1 MWVTLLLLVRQRT
14 NKNNKS
20 ALFDNAANLHECVHS
35 IPYPLPLSLSHYL
48 SLFTPSLSLSLGQ
61 GMEMSTST
69 STATAAS
76 SHANRRKVSTTSDT
90 ALNQFQFY
98 CCSYVLDPPFH
109 RLPPRPWCISDY
121 YATITTAISVRSY
134 SLSMNL
140 RAENEK
146 NEFEC
151 RFIYVLQSFCC
162 CCSRFI

>member
-35 IPYPLPLSLSHYL
+35 IPFHYL
-48 SLFTPSLSLSLGQ
+48 SLSLLPISLSLGQ
-61 GMEMSTST
+61 SMEMSTST

-109 RLPPRPWCISDY
+109 RLPPRPCCINDY
-121 YATITTAISVRSY
+121 YATKTTAISVRSY